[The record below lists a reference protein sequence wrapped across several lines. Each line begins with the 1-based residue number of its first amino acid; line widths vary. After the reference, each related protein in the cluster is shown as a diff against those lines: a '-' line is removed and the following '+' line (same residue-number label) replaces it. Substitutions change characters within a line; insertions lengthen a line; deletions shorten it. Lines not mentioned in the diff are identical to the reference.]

1 MTYKIRSMQNK
12 YKLKYAILFI
22 LITVMAFIAYSM
34 LVEYN
39 YEKLKSNILNTND
52 INKKILV
59 ENSKEYPKIKQILNN
74 INLYPISLVNLASNN
89 IEAID
94 FVADYPKYTKKIVRG
109 DISVK
114 EDYKKGE
121 IPLFLQWDKRWGY
134 DKYGDE
140 FIAVNGCG
148 PTSLAMVAVG
158 LTGNTDINPKAVA
171 NYSRKNGYL
180 VNKVGTKWSI
190 MIEGAKHFGIMG
202 REISL
207 SESIIISN
215 LQNGHPIIASMGSGE
230 FTSEGHFIVLSG
242 ISNDGKIIV
251 NDSNSKIKSE
261 KTWDIDVFMK
271 ESKNLWAFD
280 RI

>member
-1 MTYKIRSMQNK
+1 MQNK